1 MIPARIVRP
10 PLNQP
15 LPVPIPLLYGLLIG
29 LAQLAATLVVFFLGL
44 HDSAEGLAKA
54 QRPESI
60 IGFVLLMILLGL
72 SYRAAKKASLAR
84 VEPEL
89 PFGQAARLAAKT
101 ALVAGVIAG
110 AAQWVYATHINPR
123 LVEIQRAQVM
133 ERAAPDLARLPAD
146 EAAAITQKIDFA
158 TSATARGVVF
168 GINTF
173 LFALL
178 LGLAYALIFRAA
190 ARREDAA
197 KKSRG

>member
-1 MIPARIVRP
+1 M
-10 PLNQP
+10 PL
-15 LPVPIPLLYGLLIG
+15 PLLYGLLIG

-44 HDSAEGLAKA
+44 HESAEGLVKA

-60 IGFVLLMILLGL
+60 IGFVLLMVLLGL
-72 SYRAAKKASLAR
+72 SYRAAKKASRDNCEA
-84 VEPEL
+84 EL
-89 PFGQAARLAAKT
+89 PLGRAARLAAKT
-101 ALVAGVIAG
+101 AFAAGLVAG
-110 AAQWVYATHINPR
+110 AAQWVYAAHINPR

-168 GINTF
+168 AINTF

-197 KKSRG
+197 KKLRR